1 MTDRDERIREIA
13 YFLWLDE
20 GSPEG
25 AADRHW
31 LAAETLVGSDPLEAS
46 HRSRAAGQPDFPSL
60 RRRQRSS
67 LKLHCPDE
75 VVELPSRVA
84 LIWRVI
90 IGQRSDSTCRPR
102 RQDKSR

>member
-31 LAAETLVGSDPLEAS
+31 LAAEILVDSDPLEGESVEAQPPNPAS
-46 HRSRAAGQPDFPSL
+46 RG
-60 RRRQRSS
+60 
-67 LKLHCPDE
+67 
-75 VVELPSRVA
+75 
-84 LIWRVI
+84 
-90 IGQRSDSTCRPR
+90 
-102 RQDKSR
+102 